1 MPKIAIKQ
9 NKKGTFLDL
18 SAQDLRAADFLD
30 SLGAFT
36 QDSSAFLSGS
46 SVSLILPNDVDVNQI
61 GGDSRSIIS
70 EVKSKLNQNNIS
82 IKSISNGNNET
93 FENNKANDAFKMQ
106 EEVVEEKTEKEI
118 VDTSTLPET
127 LYVEANLR
135 SGQLIRYPGNVFVMG
150 DVNPSAEIVAAGD
163 IIIWGTLRGIAH
175 AGADGD
181 TEAKIVAMKIEAGQ
195 LRIANKIIK
204 KKKQSNNKKSAL
216 SILTGNKKD
225 GSMKPELVR
234 IKNDE
239 IIIRSYFS

>member
-30 SLGAFT
+30 SLSAFT

-195 LRIANKIIK
+195 LRIANKIIEI
-204 KKKQSNNKKSAL
+204 KKQSNNKKSAL